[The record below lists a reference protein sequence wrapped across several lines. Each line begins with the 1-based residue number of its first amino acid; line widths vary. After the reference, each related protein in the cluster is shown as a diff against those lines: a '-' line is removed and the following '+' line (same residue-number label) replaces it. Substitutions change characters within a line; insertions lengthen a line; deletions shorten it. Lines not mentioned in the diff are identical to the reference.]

1 MMKNFLKK
9 TAAVVLS
16 GTMLLG
22 GLTAAP
28 GIAQIIELPA
38 IVASAATTQTVTI
51 GYATYTYFQNNAGMN
66 VIKYID
72 LSDSCPN
79 NYSLSV
85 PSTLNGQT
93 MQALG
98 ENMFRNNASKIK
110 YLDIPNTVIYIG
122 RKVFME
128 CTNLDTITLP
138 QNLQRVEETCF
149 TNHCYSGVLNT
160 LKLRR
165 SNGTVFTVTSTYI
178 ESIANNTTFE
188 FLEAPYTFRITSGND
203 ALVNLMIAVNST
215 AFGQRMCREK
225 AAKIRTNYTQNSMT
239 DRQKMQALYNYIVTH
254 TRYGYVRSNCGY
266 NSFSNSPSLYYSE
279 REIFFMNQSAMG
291 VLFFN
296 NGVCSGYAHAMQYLG
311 DSAGLDIKV
320 VSKGGHAW
328 NLFLPSGSSKYY
340 VVDGVWGECGTGYQ
354 YARYQYAKERLQYA
368 EDSTTCQVS
377 PYMMGS
383 TRQFEVRNDKKN
395 SNFNISLVDRNAQSK
410 SYFSYN
416 TYSLNDQ
423 GTLHCC
429 DLVKPTDE
437 FLFADLT
444 ASFDLQI
451 RDENGYLLYTVGN
464 LLGDVPRYCL
474 FYDKQGQVH
483 TVHISLNTE
492 NSDQNQRTSQKCRYV
507 IRFDL

>member
-9 TAAVVLS
+9 TAAIVLS

-22 GLTAAP
+22 GLSAAP
-28 GIAQIIELPA
+28 NLKSFMELPA
-38 IVASAATTQTVTI
+38 IVASAYTTQRITN
-51 GYATYTYFQNNAGMN
+51 GYAVYTYREVGSSQA
-66 VIKYID
+66 ILTRID
-72 LSDSCPN
+72 LN
-79 NYSLSV
+79 NST
-85 PSTLNGQT
+85 PSNYTLNLP
-93 MQALG
+93 AKL
-98 ENMFRNNASKIK
+98 NNRQIIGLEWEAFQDNANKIK
-110 YLDIPNTVIYIG
+110 YLVLPDSVKNIG
-122 RKVFME
+122 CRVFKN
-128 CTNLDTITLP
+128 CTSLDTLTLSE
-138 QNLQRVEETCF
+138 NLEKVDSSCF
-149 TNHCYSGVLNT
+149 SNVYDAGTLKH

-165 SNGTVFTVTSTYI
+165 SNGTVFNVTRPYI
-178 ESIANNTTFE
+178 DNVASATTFVTDTVADE
-188 FLEAPYTFRITSGND
+188 FKINSGND
-203 ALVNLMIAVNST
+203 ALVSLLLASSGT
-215 AFGQRMCREK
+215 EFGQQMCREK
-225 AAKIRTNYTQNSMT
+225 AIKIRTIYTQNSMT
-239 DRQKMQALYNYIVTH
+239 SIQKMQALYNYVVTH
-254 TRYGYVRSNCGY
+254 TRYGKVHAKCFYWNGLDYGTGEDILNR
-266 NSFSNSPSLYYSE
+266 
-279 REIFFMNQSAMG
+279 MDQSAMG

-296 NGVCSGYAHAMQYLG
+296 IGVCSGYAKAMKYLG

-368 EDSTTCQVS
+368 EDGTTCQVS

-395 SNFNISLVDRNAQSK
+395 SNFNISLVDSNAQSK

-464 LLGDVPRYCL
+464 LLGDLPRYCL